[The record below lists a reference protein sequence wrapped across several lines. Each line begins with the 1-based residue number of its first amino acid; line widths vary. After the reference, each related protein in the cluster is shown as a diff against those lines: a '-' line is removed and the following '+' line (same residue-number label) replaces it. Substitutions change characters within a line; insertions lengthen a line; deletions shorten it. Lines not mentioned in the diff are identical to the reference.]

1 MQLDAAFH
9 WHSPAKCDKSLTR
22 RAESGCNGFGS
33 MIVEAAARVAGNS
46 NLKDS
51 RDACDSD
58 AIQTCVSVLLPKI
71 NVHSPRSTVGPDPDT
86 NAGTIAHAAQ
96 SSYSSLSDLHQ
107 LPSDMSQ
114 SQLALDDSTAA
125 ATP

>member
-1 MQLDAAFH
+1 
-9 WHSPAKCDKSLTR
+9 
-22 RAESGCNGFGS
+22 

-58 AIQTCVSVLLPKI
+58 VSVLLPKI

-114 SQLALDDSTAA
+114 SQLALDDFTAA